1 LSAKVFTVSGTIKS
15 CLNKAKIDINCI
27 GYFYLL
33 AKRHQ
38 LHAVVYAQHG
48 HELMRLKSLVYEP
61 LLSIA

>member
-33 AKRHQ
+33 A
-38 LHAVVYAQHG
+38 
-48 HELMRLKSLVYEP
+48 
-61 LLSIA
+61 